1 MVTHKTWFITGVS
14 SGFGLALAKL
24 LLQRGD
30 RVAGTSRQPDQ
41 VNDLKT
47 EYGNQ
52 FWLTS
57 LDLTD
62 TASIRAAVE
71 AAFGHLGR
79 IDVVVN
85 NAGYALIGAAE
96 EVTDDQL
103 LHQLHTNLL
112 GSIQVIRAALP
123 HLRTQ
128 GEGRIVQ
135 MSSIGGQIATPGMSV
150 YHASKWGIEGFLESI
165 ITEVAPFGIQA
176 TIVEPGGGR
185 TSIFDAGRLVKAPEL
200 DAYKSSPARLRTMPL
215 ESGSYVPPGDPF
227 KMMQA
232 VIDSV
237 DLPEAPR
244 RLVLGSDAYH
254 GIRAVLTQRLA
265 ALEAQKELAFST
277 DAGPA

>member
-1 MVTHKTWFITGVS
+1 MTYKIWFITGVS
-14 SGFGLALAKL
+14 SGFGLALARL

-41 VNDLKT
+41 DNDLKAK
-47 EYGNQ
+47 YGNR

-57 LDLTD
+57 LDLTN

-71 AAFGHLGR
+71 AAFGHFGH

-96 EVTDDQL
+96 EFTDDQL
-103 LHQLHTNLL
+103 LHQLQTNLL

-123 HLRTQ
+123 HFRTQ

-135 MSSIGGQIATPGMSV
+135 MSSIGGQIATPGLSV

-165 ITEVAPFGIQA
+165 IAEVAPFGIQA

-200 DAYKSSPARLRTMPL
+200 DAYKSSPASVRDVLRREWKL
-215 ESGSYVPPGDPF
+215 RSPGDP
-227 KMMQA
+227 
-232 VIDSV
+232 
-237 DLPEAPR
+237 
-244 RLVLGSDAYH
+244 
-254 GIRAVLTQRLA
+254 
-265 ALEAQKELAFST
+265 
-277 DAGPA
+277 

>member
-1 MVTHKTWFITGVS
+1 MKHKAWFITGVS

-41 VNDLKT
+41 LHDLKA
-47 EYGNQ
+47 EYGKQ

-71 AAFGHLGR
+71 AAFGHFGH

-85 NAGYALIGAAE
+85 NAGYALVGAAE

-103 LHQLHTNLL
+103 LHQLHTDLL
-112 GSIQVIRAALP
+112 GPIQVIRAALP

-128 GEGRIVQ
+128 GEGRIIQ
-135 MSSIGGQIATPGMSV
+135 MSSIGGQIATPGLSV

-185 TSIFDAGRLVKAPEL
+185 TAIFNAGRLIKAPEL
-200 DAYKSSPARLRTMPL
+200 DVYKSSPARLRKESL

-232 VIDSV
+232 VIDSA
-237 DLPEAPR
+237 DLVEVPR
-244 RLVLGSDAYH
+244 RLVSGSDAYQ
-254 GIRAVLTQRLA
+254 GILAVLTQRLA
-265 ALEAQKELAFST
+265 ALEAQKEVAFST
-277 DAGPA
+277 DAERP

>member
-1 MVTHKTWFITGVS
+1 MTYKTWFITGVS

-24 LLQRGD
+24 ALQRGD
-30 RVAGTSRQPDQ
+30 RVAGSSRQPDQ
-41 VNDLKT
+41 VNDLKA
-47 EYGNQ
+47 EYDKQ
-52 FWLTS
+52 FWVTS

-62 TASIRAAVE
+62 TASIRVAVE
-71 AAFGHLGR
+71 AAFGHFGH
-79 IDVVVN
+79 IDVIVN

-103 LHQLHTNLL
+103 LHQLNTNLL

-128 GEGRIVQ
+128 GEGRIIQ
-135 MSSIGGQIATPGMSV
+135 MSSIGGQIATPGLSV

-185 TSIFDAGRLVKAPEL
+185 TSIFNAGRLIKAPEL
-200 DAYKSSPARLRTMPL
+200 DAYKGSPARLRKESL
-215 ESGSYVPPGDPF
+215 ESGSYVPPGDPL

-237 DLPEAPR
+237 DLVEAPR
-244 RLVLGSDAYH
+244 RLVLGSDAYQ

-265 ALEAQKELAFST
+265 ALEAQKEVAFST
-277 DAGPA
+277 DAERS

>member
-1 MVTHKTWFITGVS
+1 MTYKTWFITGVS

-24 LLQRGD
+24 LLERGD

-41 VNDLKT
+41 HNDLKAQ
-47 EYGNQ
+47 YGKR
-52 FWLTS
+52 FWLAS
-57 LDLTD
+57 LDVTD

-71 AAFGHLGR
+71 AAFAHFGH

-96 EVTDDQL
+96 EFTDDQL

-123 HLRTQ
+123 HLRKQ
-128 GEGRIVQ
+128 GEGRIIQ
-135 MSSIGGQIATPGMSV
+135 MSSIGGQIATPGLSA

-185 TSIFDAGRLVKAPEL
+185 TSIFDASRLIKAPEL
-200 DAYKSSPARLRTMPL
+200 NAYKSSPARLRKESL

-237 DLPEAPR
+237 DLVEAPR

-254 GIRAVLTQRLA
+254 GIRAALTQRLA
-265 ALEAQKELAFST
+265 ALEAQKEVAFST
-277 DAGPA
+277 DADLS